1 MGTKV
6 KVQNNNF
13 TKYLD
18 ASGPVDSIK
27 KQKRQKGETIQKKPD
42 IMYSNKIKNEVM

>member
-27 KQKRQKGETIQKKPD
+27 KQKQNH
-42 IMYSNKIKNEVM
+42 YLNSALCY